1 MGLSLKN
8 LGKKIY
14 DQVNM
19 GDNGK
24 TWSNDNVAINAR
36 QTTQPNPYV
45 QQAIQNARY
54 GVLANNKAKQQQF
67 LSSLTVK
74 QPNTLD
80 RLGSAAQE
88 AGTGLGLGGVRSL
101 TGFGQG
107 FSGLYDLATPG
118 TGTNRLSKGLD
129 KFAKFTDETAK
140 NEGVGASYKVGQFG
154 TDALTFLAGGAVA
167 KGISKAPIVAR
178 VTSPASKVVA
188 PISNTLDKGIA
199 KVAVKGTGGRI
210 AAKGLQAT
218 KSVPNLAN
226 TATFSGYD
234 LGQRASKGQDISG
247 KDVAISVGSN
257 LAMNAGLPMLGQTAK
272 EVPGAFKNVA
282 GDTATTTANAV
293 NAVDQAAFAKAQ
305 IADDAIRQAVRNK
318 EAAAVQGASKR
329 QLDWHDK
336 NIKQL
341 TQDKYAGTSRGSIQL
356 GKNVDPLES
365 LKQEAAPMYRGAS
378 KAEWDAVQK
387 SGKFGKQETSI
398 GDPKGFFNDDV
409 HTVGNKKYAENY
421 AYTGGADG
429 VVIEYKPTANKKM
442 RGTSLE
448 DTTDM
453 GRVQEARGKG
463 LDISDVQR
471 VTDRNGNVIYEAGS
485 STYKPG
491 SKVVNGERVSV
502 NTKQVRDANAKK
514 LSIEEGGDVYE
525 IRIKENNRG
534 DVEFQRYDSNGNFMD
549 STAKTK
555 LEKAFGKLSDEQ
567 LAEKSVYGNG
577 KLITQSQPPKSPL
590 TVGKDVNPKMP
601 TQAQGSLESKAAD
614 LAQAQAQKEKLN
626 LGYSGVEGARA
637 KGRAVSAQ
645 VFNPYSEAERFNAQ
659 IAKSLGVARK
669 DLTARNDLAHLL
681 DTTSNSGVYAQNL
694 AEKSGLQDVIGRH
707 KPGTPE
713 EANFIT
719 YMAMKRD
726 LNVRGIKKNVQI
738 LPYETKDMAQAVADY
753 EKRNPGATADLKIVN
768 DHFKTILD
776 NARKAGTITEDAYK
790 RALASEDYYAPVA
803 RILGSE
809 DVLRPTINANSKGSL
824 SHQTALQTLTGSGAD
839 RPLNTTWDA
848 IVQATTT
855 TTRENARN
863 TAFNLMYGA
872 ADKKLAD
879 NMVRMGMSKEQ
890 SKALMDLR
898 DAILTLQ
905 DDSKTAKRLVKSASR
920 QTRADSKKATAFR
933 NKTQDRA
940 IKKIAA
946 AMDKTDPDGAAALR
960 SLNRKDQREIA
971 TWLQD
976 GMTEAQ
982 IAKGNKVSVKASES
996 YARLMNARAEAE
1008 GLVDQ
1013 TKLASAEARGLQVIK
1028 NEKTGRQVLNG
1039 FVDGYPVWI
1048 ETTPEMAKMVQG
1060 LETKDLP
1067 KAIKA
1072 LSGVQHVW
1080 RTFWT
1085 GIFNPV
1091 FSIKSKL
1098 FYDPAMMAINQPGS
1112 RNQLRPGVMGN
1123 SFMDNFKSMDDFFTE
1138 LKPYGVAPV
1147 TGSRMMGDVKQSA
1160 QQMASHADFQ
1170 SRVGYFAKHP
1180 GEALQAM
1187 DIMGGK
1193 LQHGSRM
1200 QAARS
1205 AYERAKA
1212 ANLPREDALANAA
1225 RAYNNVLPNYGRTSA
1240 VLRTIDAFIP
1250 YSNAG
1255 IAGTRAMVGGFQKD
1269 KVGFTAKAGAFATAL
1284 AAVGA
1289 YALTDD
1295 TTKEFYQDMYDTNKQ
1310 SILQNNLV
1318 IALPGA
1324 HKDPQTGEWTGIV
1337 KVPIPPEFRAPNAVI
1352 QDANFKAKGGEANGY
1367 NPSVGAATT
1376 LATGGIAN
1384 IGRDGGVNIETN
1396 PAYNSALELIT
1407 NKRNSGLGDPFAY
1420 GDTQYLPRNE
1430 QINKDTSQLAISG
1443 AQAFNKL
1450 PLGDIS
1456 PAALDQQFKSFGAG
1470 GKLIRSVGSGL
1481 TANENTTPDQLPG
1494 TDLKKSITSV
1504 VSADGTKGMTEAT
1517 WHFKNQ
1523 DQIREGL
1530 KTKDLK
1536 DKFDILNSKN
1546 DSPGDAGQKANL
1558 LYESLQTD
1566 GTLWEAQKNQNRL
1579 DVKKGGIAN
1588 PLFDLTPTQ
1597 ARAVMLYRSNS
1608 RLNAAKQT
1616 YAKDGSSL
1624 YQSLG
1629 LDEKWYQDFRD
1640 KENAFYKKID
1650 EKKKAKGD
1658 KQTNSNVGTAAK
1670 TYSGNVYEE
1679 ASPVIKSKLDAY
1691 YKLPKGTGERSAFL
1705 KANPDIIQYWDKQ
1718 TGLANEE
1725 RIAMGLDLLGDGAT
1739 NSYSKYGKSGGSGGS
1754 GGSNSYVGSQ
1764 YKYAVSTKG
1773 SVAKSKV
1780 KAKSAGS
1787 AKIAKKLITKPK
1799 VTIKKSLV

>member
-67 LSSLTVK
+67 LGSLTVK

-80 RLGSAAQE
+80 HLGSAAQD

-107 FSGLYDLATPG
+107 LSGIYDLATPG

-167 KGISKAPIVAR
+167 KGISKAPVVAK

-188 PISNTLDKGIA
+188 PISSTLDKGIA

-234 LGQRASKGQDISG
+234 IGQRASKGQDISG
-247 KDVAISVGSN
+247 KDVAFSVGSN
-257 LAMNAGLPMLGQTAK
+257 LAMNAGLPMLGQAAK
-272 EVPGAFKNVA
+272 EVPGAFRNVA
-282 GDTATTTANAV
+282 NDTATNTMKAADVIDNKILKDKATVQIN
-293 NAVDQAAFAKAQ
+293 QA
-305 IADDAIRQAVRNK
+305 IND
-318 EAAAVQGASKR
+318 ASK
-329 QLDWHDK
+329 
-336 NIKQL
+336 
-341 TQDKYAGTSRGSIQL
+341 AA
-356 GKNVDPLES
+356 
-365 LKQEAAPMYRGAS
+365 EADMKRGAS
-378 KAEWDAVQK
+378 RSTLAGHRRNLEDLYQQRNKINQD
-387 SGKFGKQETSI
+387 GSI
-398 GDPKGFFNDDV
+398 GLS
-409 HTVGNKKYAENY
+409 
-421 AYTGGADG
+421 
-429 VVIEYKPTANKKM
+429 
-442 RGTSLE
+442 RGTLE
-448 DTTDM
+448 D
-453 GRVQEARGKG
+453 
-463 LDISDVQR
+463 
-471 VTDRNGNVIYEAGS
+471 
-485 STYKPG
+485 
-491 SKVVNGERVSV
+491 
-502 NTKQVRDANAKK
+502 
-514 LSIEEGGDVYE
+514 
-525 IRIKENNRG
+525 
-534 DVEFQRYDSNGNFMD
+534 
-549 STAKTK
+549 
-555 LEKAFGKLSDEQ
+555 
-567 LAEKSVYGNG
+567 
-577 KLITQSQPPKSPL
+577 
-590 TVGKDVNPKMP
+590 
-601 TQAQGSLESKAAD
+601 KAAEM
-614 LAQAQAQKEKLN
+614 AQAQAQKEKLD
-626 LGYSGVEGARA
+626 LGYTGLEKARS
-637 KGRAVSAQ
+637 KGRAVSSQ
-645 VFNPYSEAERFNAQ
+645 IFNPYSEAERFNAQ
-659 IAKSLGVARK
+659 VAKSLGVARK
-669 DLTARNDLAHLL
+669 DLNAKDDLAHLL
-681 DTTSNSGVYAQNL
+681 DTTSNSGVYAQDI
-694 AEKSGLQDVIGRH
+694 AEKSGLQNVIGRH
-707 KPGTPE
+707 KPGSQE

-753 EKRNPGATADLKIVN
+753 EKRNPEAIKDLGVVN
-768 DHFKTILD
+768 SHFKTILE
-776 NARKAGTITEDAYK
+776 NARKAGTITDEAYK
-790 RALASEDYYAPVA
+790 KALASEDYYAPVA
-803 RILGSE
+803 KILGSE

-824 SHQTALQTLTGSGAD
+824 SRQTALQTLTGSGAD

-848 IVQATTT
+848 VVQATTT

-863 TAFNLMYGA
+863 TAFNLMYDA
-872 ADKKLAD
+872 ADKQLAD

-898 DAILTLQ
+898 QAILTLQ
-905 DDSKTAKRLVKSASR
+905 DDSKTAKRLVKTASR
-920 QTRADSKKATAFR
+920 QTRADAKKATAFN

-940 IKKIAA
+940 IKRIADS
-946 AMDKTDPDGAAALR
+946 MEKTDPDGAAALR
-960 SLNRKDQREIA
+960 GLGRKDQRQIA
-971 TWLQD
+971 TWLQE

-982 IAKGNKVSVKASES
+982 INKGIKVNAKAQES
-996 YARLMNARAEAE
+996 YSRLMSAREEAE
-1008 GLVDQ
+1008 GLIDQ
-1013 TKLASAEARGLQVIK
+1013 TKLASKEARGLQLVK

-1060 LETKDLP
+1060 LEAKDLP

-1098 FYDPAMMAINQPGS
+1098 FYDPAMMGINQPGS

-1123 SFMDNFKSMDDFFTE
+1123 SLADNFGSLDDFFTK

-1170 SRVGYFAKHP
+1170 SRLGYFAKHP
-1180 GEALQAM
+1180 SEALQAM
-1187 DIMGGK
+1187 DVMGGK

-1205 AYERAKA
+1205 AYARAKSA
-1212 ANLPREDALANAA
+1212 KLPEEDALANAA
-1225 RAYNNVLPNYGRTSA
+1225 RAYNNVLPNYGRTSS

-1284 AAVGA
+1284 AAVGS

-1352 QDANFKAKGGEANGY
+1352 QDANFKANGGEANGY
-1367 NPSVGAATT
+1367 NPTVGATTT

-1384 IGRDGGVNIETN
+1384 IGRDGGVNVETN
-1396 PAYNSALELIT
+1396 PAYNSALELMT

-1450 PLGDIS
+1450 PIGDIS
-1456 PAALDQQFKSFGAG
+1456 PAALDQQFKSFGSG
-1470 GKLIRSVGSGL
+1470 GKIVRSVGSGL
-1481 TANENTTPDQLPG
+1481 TANENTKPDQLPG
-1494 TDLKKSITSV
+1494 TDLKKSVFSV

-1523 DQIREGL
+1523 DQIRDSL
-1530 KTKDLK
+1530 KTQDLK
-1536 DKFDILNSKN
+1536 NGFDKLNSKN
-1546 DSPGDAGQKANL
+1546 DTPGDAGQKAGL
-1558 LYESLQTD
+1558 LFESLQTD
-1566 GTLWEAQKNQNRL
+1566 GTLWEAQKKQNKL
-1579 DVKKGGIAN
+1579 DVEKGGISN

-1658 KQTNSNVGTAAK
+1658 KQSDSNVATAAK

-1679 ASPVIKSKLDAY
+1679 TSPVIKSKLDAY

-1739 NSYSKYGKSGGSGGS
+1739 NSFNKFGKSGGSSGS
-1754 GGSNSYVGSQ
+1754 DSYVGSA
-1764 YKYAVSTKG
+1764 YKYAVSTQG
-1773 SVAKSKV
+1773 SVPKSKV
-1780 KAKSAGS
+1780 TAKSAGS
-1787 AKIAKKLITKPK
+1787 AKIAKKPITKPK